1 MRASGSILDELT
13 DVPVAQVGAQQGSV
27 FRESFPLLALAMA
40 LFALLNFATYG
51 SSGTWY
57 MQDILHIR
65 VLSGDTWV
73 IHGGD
78 AFLGLS
84 LVLLFVEIVRATS
97 TTAPSI
103 LNHAFSALVFVSAL
117 VMFVTLPGY
126 ANSPF
131 GLFTLMTLVD
141 FVAGFIVTTV
151 AARRDVVIH
160 K

>member
-13 DVPVAQVGAQQGSV
+13 EVPVAQIGAQNGGA
-27 FRESFPLLALAMA
+27 FRESFPLLAFAMA
-40 LFALLNFATYG
+40 LFALLNFATEG
-51 SSGTWY
+51 SPGTWY
-57 MQDILHIR
+57 ARELLQIR

-84 LVLLFVEIVRATS
+84 LALLFVEIVRATS

-117 VMFVTLPGY
+117 VLFITLPGY

-131 GLFTLMTLVD
+131 CLFTLMTLVD

-151 AARRDVVIH
+151 AARRDVVVQ